1 VAIVG
6 TRRCTQTGVSVAR
19 QFGRELAASGVAVVS
34 GLALG
39 IDGAAHEGALGAAA
53 AGPVGVVGSGLD
65 VVYPKRHARLWREV
79 AASGALLSEAPL
91 GAQPEPWRFP
101 ARNRILAALSDV
113 VVVVESHAA
122 GGSMH
127 TVRAALD
134 RGILVM
140 AVPGSVRNPAAAG
153 ANQLLSEGVPPA
165 RDTDDI
171 LVALGMVTCGPSEPL
186 AFDPR
191 RPSSRREP
199 EGEAG
204 VILAA
209 IGWEAASLDDILS
222 RTDLSPGRVSVAL
235 AELVDGGWITRSAG
249 WYERT
254 ESAS

>member
-1 VAIVG
+1 
-6 TRRCTQTGVSVAR
+6 
-19 QFGRELAASGVAVVS
+19 
-34 GLALG
+34 
-39 IDGAAHEGALGAAA
+39 
-53 AGPVGVVGSGLD
+53 
-65 VVYPKRHARLWREV
+65 
-79 AASGALLSEAPL
+79 
-91 GAQPEPWRFP
+91 
-101 ARNRILAALSDV
+101 
-113 VVVVESHAA
+113 
-122 GGSMH
+122 
-127 TVRAALD
+127 
-134 RGILVM
+134 M

-191 RPSSRREP
+191 RPSLRPEP

-222 RTDLSPGRVSVAL
+222 RTDLSPGRVSVGL
-235 AELVDGGWITRSAG
+235 AELVDGGWVTRTAG
-249 WYERT
+249 WYERS